1 MSGSQ
6 VGLTGW
12 FGVLFINVIGNWFGS
27 FQIDTEYGNTPEEP
41 APNPREPVK
50 FVPKENK
57 PRQSAESPP
66 RLTIID
72 SRDLQQSI
80 QTLASAA
87 MATESENQPED
98 TGSTEP
104 EVKGVATTLS
114 DTERAEDE
122 ESNVWL
128 WIVMGAVVL
137 TGVSAV
143 GLRRFA

>member
-1 MSGSQ
+1 M
-6 VGLTGW
+6 
-12 FGVLFINVIGNWFGS
+12 LFINVIGNWFGS
-27 FQIDTEYGNTPEEP
+27 FQIDTEYGNAPKES

-57 PRQSAESPP
+57 PRQRTESPP

-87 MATESENQPED
+87 MTTESENQSED
-98 TGSTEP
+98 AASAEP
-104 EVKGVATTLS
+104 EVKGVAAALG
-114 DTERAEDE
+114 DTADTADE
-122 ESNVWL
+122 KSSVWL
-128 WIVMGAVVL
+128 WVVMGAVVL